1 MKHCCQYGQSKWHR
15 DPLPDLIDDGGG
27 GGGGGGKKKSFWSF
41 LSPPVL
47 GMTARGGAAVPM
59 TAKTQAMTPT
69 VGKEEGRIIWRI
81 VWMLRVTRGLITK
94 ISYEWR
100 LKKRQQ

>member
-69 VGKEEGRIIWRI
+69 VGKEEGKDYLEDSVDAASYKRVDHKNI
-81 VWMLRVTRGLITK
+81 V
-94 ISYEWR
+94 
-100 LKKRQQ
+100 